1 MRRGFKKEANEIAVG
16 VRSELGLT
24 SASPLDP
31 WRLASY
37 LEIPVLALSEFRRVA
52 AGCTAHFSAVE
63 PDAFSAVTV
72 FDGSRRLIVHNDMHA
87 TTRQASNLAHELA
100 HGLLLHPPAPALDAR
115 GCRDWD
121 DDIEQE
127 ANWLAGALL
136 VSEAAALAIARKKT
150 SLGVAAN
157 QYGVS
162 LAMIRFRL
170 NVTNAY
176 VRTKYSR

>member
-1 MRRGFKKEANEIAVG
+1 VRRGFKKEANEIAVG

-24 SASPLDP
+24 SSAPLNP
-31 WRLASY
+31 WRLANH
-37 LEIPVLALSEFRRVA
+37 LEIPVLALSEFRQVA
-52 AGCTAHFSAVE
+52 ASCTAHFSAVE

-72 FDGSRRLIVHNDMHA
+72 FDGPRRLIVHNDSHA

-115 GCRDWD
+115 GCREWD

-127 ANWLAGALL
+127 ASWLAGALL
-136 VSEAAALAIARKKT
+136 IPEAAALVIARRRT
-150 SLGVAAN
+150 PVQDAAR

-162 LAMIRFRL
+162 PAMIRFRM

-176 VRTKYSR
+176 VRARYGR